1 MWKKSSQSDKRGI
14 KNVCISLVTVLNTA
28 TLSCQ
33 HNASLKLA
41 SREYLGIV
49 KTDKSINCS
58 EIKVC

>member
-33 HNASLKLA
+33 HN
-41 SREYLGIV
+41 
-49 KTDKSINCS
+49 DHCS
-58 EIKVC
+58 WQVGNILE